1 MGRSCKIIGMMD
13 AEVVARR
20 DEEGK
25 EGVLKVKERTDTGF
39 SPLFCYCRNRLI
51 ISVLYNTCLSK

>member
-1 MGRSCKIIGMMD
+1 MLD

-20 DEEGK
+20 DEEGE

-39 SPLFCYCRNRLI
+39 SPLFCSYSNRLI

>member
-1 MGRSCKIIGMMD
+1 MGRSCKIIGMLD

-20 DEEGK
+20 DEEGE

-39 SPLFCYCRNRLI
+39 SPLFCSYRNRLI
-51 ISVLYNTCLSK
+51 ISILYNTCLSK

>member
-1 MGRSCKIIGMMD
+1 MGRSCKIIGMLD

-25 EGVLKVKERTDTGF
+25 EGVLKVRERTATGF
-39 SPLFCYCRNRLI
+39 SPLFCCCCNRLI
-51 ISVLYNTCLSK
+51 TNVLYNMCLSK

>member
-1 MGRSCKIIGMMD
+1 MGWSCKIIGMLD

-20 DEEGK
+20 DKEGK

-39 SPLFCYCRNRLI
+39 SPLFCCYCNRLI